1 MKLRFRR
8 RQRPPDLY
16 DFARMM
22 APEAIVKAGRL
33 GPVFCC
39 PACPQS
45 EVLPHRINAHI
56 ETHKE

>member
-16 DFARMM
+16 DFAQMM
-22 APEAIVKAGRL
+22 APEAVIMANRY

-39 PACPQS
+39 PTCPHR
-45 EVLPHRINAHI
+45 EAVPHRINAHI
-56 ETHKE
+56 ATHKE